1 MAFFSL
7 HPPPPATTE
16 VLEAA
21 AFQITLEKQPDFPQE
36 SSPRL
41 GAVLPFPT
49 VLPRVQSLSAKGEEG
64 AMLSSLQSLQ
74 HKPFMKMSLTA
85 AISQPLAG
93 TACFCSRKGL
103 KSTDEWLPP
112 APTLPLSLLI

>member
-1 MAFFSL
+1 MAFSSL
-7 HPPPPATTE
+7 RPPPPPATTE

-49 VLPRVQSLSAKGEEG
+49 VLPRVQSLSAKGEDG

-85 AISQPLAG
+85 AISEPSVRS
-93 TACFCSRKGL
+93 C
-103 KSTDEWLPP
+103 
-112 APTLPLSLLI
+112 LLLQQERVKKH